1 MPPAAQR
8 QGPRS
13 KVENRYCRAYDNE
26 NRKKRSPQEII
37 CTPLYHVHV
46 DRYPMKRKGL
56 HQTLETPNS
65 ILQIAAIKI
74 HQEVAEAGETPTS
87 SRFCIRYDLL
97 CYKGQR
103 SNRPTLYLLCMS
115 TEPICSVPFA
125 ATNGHR
131 DSIHVLDLQVGTCT
145 VSSADNWFM
154 MQRAFTAADRG
165 HTLPTRKGPNLIA
178 PTFPFTMMPILK
190 LTILLYMVQS
200 IHSYVLDHMFFCP
213 RLQGPWYTYTHTGAH
228 INHLLL
234 VGRLSHPSIHSLTG
248 KPFACLVV
256 SLSNQNAPCLFDSLP
271 HSVPLNLT
279 FPSTIGR
286 MSGSRCK

>member
-1 MPPAAQR
+1 M
-8 QGPRS
+8 
-13 KVENRYCRAYDNE
+13 E
-26 NRKKRSPQEII
+26 
-37 CTPLYHVHV
+37 
-46 DRYPMKRKGL
+46 RKGL

-103 SNRPTLYLLCMS
+103 SNRPTLCLLCMS

-190 LTILLYMVQS
+190 LTILRYMVQS
-200 IHSYVLDHMFFCP
+200 IHSYVFDHMLFLSTP
-213 RLQGPWYTYTHTGAH
+213 SGTMAHTHIHTLALTS
-228 INHLLL
+228 ITCCLW
-234 VGRLSHPSIHSLTG
+234 VGSVTRPFIHSLASHSHASWYLYRI
-248 KPFACLVV
+248 KMLRACLTRYRTA
-256 SLSNQNAPCLFDSLP
+256 SR
-271 HSVPLNLT
+271 
-279 FPSTIGR
+279 ST
-286 MSGSRCK
+286 